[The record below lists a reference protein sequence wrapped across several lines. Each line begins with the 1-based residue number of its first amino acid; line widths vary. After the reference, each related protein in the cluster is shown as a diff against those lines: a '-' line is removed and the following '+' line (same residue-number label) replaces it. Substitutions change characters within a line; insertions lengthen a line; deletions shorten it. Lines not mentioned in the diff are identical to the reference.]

1 MKRLVGVR
9 KSVVRLGTVECLSD
23 KVVADFVKAKL
34 PAQQLEPIDEHLDS
48 CDECRMLVAALA
60 GTLSE
65 EEGDAEPPVAAP
77 TLGRYVVLDIVG
89 QGAMGIVYQAYDPK
103 LDRKVAIKLL
113 HRDRGSGKPR
123 LGPSRD
129 DRFLREAKAMARLV
143 HPNVVA
149 VHDTGVADD
158 QVFVAMEFV
167 DGLNLRQWLA
177 GTPKRGTDEI
187 TDAFMQAGAGLAA
200 AHDAGIVHRDFK
212 PDNVFVSKDGAVKVG
227 DFGLVT
233 FGSIDE
239 KNSDGDGG
247 QRFARGSSES
257 PIGESGDAST
267 TLTQTGT
274 RLGTA
279 LYMSPEQFDAEPVGP
294 ASDQFSFCVA
304 FYEALY
310 GVSPFAGH
318 TGKEIRD
325 AIEAERISE
334 PKDIREVPKQ
344 VHRAIVSGLAR
355 IPSARHGSM
364 HELLAALEPD
374 VSRANSR
381 WYLGAAVAALC
392 GALALVVFAPWRGA
406 AALCSA
412 PNEELEG
419 VWDDAKRT
427 RLQQAF
433 ASNPN
438 PNALEAFERVSLAFD
453 GYSEDWLATRVQTCE
468 ATRIDGHQSANL
480 MDLRV
485 HCLQRRLAGFN
496 TQTELFL
503 EQASRPEFASVAASA
518 AHNLPGIAECSDTD
532 ALLRI
537 EERPTDPKTAGTL
550 ARLEA
555 TLDRAAALENV
566 GQPADALAVAEGALV
581 ESRALGY
588 APLYMSA
595 LYEAAYL
602 NYELANFDE
611 SEAFVAQLVK
621 VASTAGDDHRVADAW
636 LLRENIAVKTSD
648 YDEAIRLEPW
658 VDAAILRAGEQPV
671 HRAKLLAA
679 RATVH
684 LRQGKYPEAE
694 SDYRKVLTLLKGDS
708 GSVSRIAQIHLN
720 LGIVAFSQGKHASAI
735 EELSQSLALQ
745 EKLVGA
751 NHPDIAR
758 VLLNTCS
765 AYQASAHYEEAEA
778 ACSRSLRIR
787 EQALGPTHP
796 DLAGPLT
803 VLAHLARLKNDVP
816 SARSRYERA
825 LAIQEAALEPMHPDL
840 GQVLSNFGDF
850 LREVGEYE
858 TAGDYLRRGLAI
870 KEVKLGGKHPYV
882 GIALHNLGNLAFDT
896 EDYPLAMDYQERALS
911 IFEEALGGEHQYVGF
926 ALNAIGKTQLK
937 TGKAQLAIAPLRRA
951 LAIREAPDS
960 DPTGLGQ
967 TEFLLAKALFA
978 SGPQAPT
985 EALALA
991 TRAKKRFAAVGES
1004 ANEDLET
1011 VNGWLA
1017 KNAKP

>member
-1 MKRLVGVR
+1 M
-9 KSVVRLGTVECLSD
+9 
-23 KVVADFVKAKL
+23 VADFVKAKL
-34 PAQQLEPIDEHLDS
+34 PPQQLGPIDEHLDS
-48 CDECRMLVAALA
+48 CDDCRMLVAALA

-65 EEGDAEPPVAAP
+65 EEGDAEPPAAAP
-77 TLGRYVVLDIVG
+77 TLGRYVVIDIVG
-89 QGAMGIVYQAYDPK
+89 QGAMGIVYQAHDPK

-113 HRDRGSGKPR
+113 HRDRDSSKAR

-149 VHDTGVADD
+149 VHDTGVADE

-177 GTPKRGTDEI
+177 GTPKRSTAEI
-187 TDAFMQAGAGLAA
+187 TEAFMQAGEGLAA

-233 FGSIDE
+233 FGNVDE
-239 KNSDGDGG
+239 KSSDGDGA

-257 PIGESGDAST
+257 PIGEGGDAST

-279 LYMSPEQFDAEPVGP
+279 LYMSPEQFDAGPVGP

-310 GVSPFAGH
+310 GVSPILGH

-325 AIEAERISE
+325 AIESQRISA
-334 PKDIREVPKQ
+334 PKETRDVSKK
-344 VHRAIVSGLAR
+344 VHRAIVAGLAR
-355 IPSARHGSM
+355 HPSARHDSM
-364 HELLAALEPD
+364 HELLAALKPS
-374 VSRANSR
+374 VTRANSR
-381 WYLGAAVAALC
+381 WHLGAAAAALC
-392 GALALVVFAPWRGA
+392 GAIALVAVAPWRA
-406 AALCSA
+406 SPALCSA

-485 HCLQRRLAGFN
+485 HCLHRRLAGFRA
-496 TQTELFL
+496 QTELFL
-503 EQASRPEFASVAASA
+503 EQASRPEFASVAAAA
-518 AHNLPGIAECSDTD
+518 AHNLPAIADCSDTD

-537 EERPTDPKTAGTL
+537 EARPTDPKTAGTL

-566 GQPADALAVAEGALV
+566 GQPADALAVTEGALV

-588 APLYMSA
+588 APLHMSA
-595 LYEAAYL
+595 LYEAAFL

-611 SEAFVAQLVK
+611 SEAFIAELVK
-621 VASTAGDDHRVADAW
+621 VASTAGNDRRVADAW
-636 LLRENIAVKTSD
+636 LLRENTAVKTSD
-648 YDEAIRLEPW
+648 YDEATRLEPW
-658 VDAAILRAGEQPV
+658 VDAAILRAGELPI
-671 HRAKLLAA
+671 HRAKLLTA

-694 SDYRKVLTLLKGDS
+694 SDYRKALALLQGDNAS
-708 GSVSRIAQIHLN
+708 ISRVALIHLN

-745 EKLVGA
+745 EELVGA

-796 DLAGPLT
+796 DLASPLT

-816 SARSRYERA
+816 SARARYERA
-825 LAIQEAALEPMHPDL
+825 LAIREAALEPMHPDL

-850 LREVGEYE
+850 LREVGEYK

-870 KEVKLGGKHPYV
+870 QQHKLGGKHPYV
-882 GIALHNLGNLAFDT
+882 GISLHNLGNLAFDA
-896 EDYPLAMDYQERALS
+896 EDYPLAMDYQKRALS
-911 IFEEALGGEHQYVGF
+911 IFEEALGAEHQYAGF
-926 ALNAIGKTQLK
+926 ALNGIGTIQVA
-937 TGKAQLAIAPLRRA
+937 TGKAKLAIAPLRRA
-951 LAIREAPDS
+951 LAIRDAPDS

-967 TEFLLAKALFA
+967 TEFLLAKALLE
-978 SGPQAPT
+978 SDPQAKLPT

-991 TRAKKRFAAVGES
+991 NRAKERFVAVGES